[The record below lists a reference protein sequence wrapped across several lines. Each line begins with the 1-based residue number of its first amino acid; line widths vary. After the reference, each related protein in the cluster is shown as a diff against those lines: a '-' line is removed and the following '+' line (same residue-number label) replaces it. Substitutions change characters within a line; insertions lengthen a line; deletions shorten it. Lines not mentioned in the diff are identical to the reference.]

1 MVGVCV
7 GVEWLAM
14 VGVCVGVKWLA
25 GWCVWV
31 WHVYAQ
37 NAIVDC
43 TNYKGLTE
51 V

>member
-1 MVGVCV
+1 MAGYGWCVCV
-7 GVEWLAM
+7 GVT
-14 VGVCVGVKWLA
+14 WLA
-25 GWCVWV
+25 GWCVCVCVWV